1 MTQAIDR
8 EQTILE
14 QIKGLTEQQQQEV
27 LNFIEFLQFKAQ
39 KQDFQ
44 EEEKEPISAYE
55 AAKEFIGC
63 VESGIG
69 DLSYNKKYL
78 QGPSAG

>member
-39 KQDFQ
+39 KQDLQ
-44 EEEKEPISAYE
+44 EEEKDPISAYE